1 MEELPSG
8 LTLYELALGGCRGHR
23 FWGVR
28 LLSGQGGGDGEQ
40 VGIQARATEESGV
53 LRGRGETKL
62 PPPTLDAP
70 QGPEGARPGHYCF
83 PSKCPADPPL
93 SPLPS
98 LSLFPLALG
107 E

>member
-8 LTLYELALGGCRGHR
+8 LTLYELALGSCRGHR
-23 FWGVR
+23 LWGAR
-28 LLSGQGGGDGEQ
+28 LLSGLGGGDRGQ

-70 QGPEGARPGHYCF
+70 QGPEGQVWALLFPKQMSGRPTSKPPPF
-83 PSKCPADPPL
+83 PV
-93 SPLPS
+93 PLPTGS
-98 LSLFPLALG
+98 G
-107 E
+107 